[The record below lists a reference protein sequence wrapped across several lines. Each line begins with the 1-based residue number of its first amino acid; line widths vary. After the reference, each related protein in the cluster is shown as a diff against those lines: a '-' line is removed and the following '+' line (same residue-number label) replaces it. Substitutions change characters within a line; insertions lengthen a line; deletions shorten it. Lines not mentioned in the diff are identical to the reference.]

1 MINQE
6 DLERVVCR
14 MVAAVT
20 DIPVDHIMAGDP
32 NTGSPDGS
40 YCVVRLQ
47 NPQAFGQAMKSQRL
61 VAATDNPALM
71 DIMDRTATQLIA
83 SFSVNFYRDN
93 AMGYAASL
101 LEAHRRI
108 PVQAIMR
115 AGNVGWNRASPV
127 NNLSELYSGNI
138 EQRAQL
144 NVYLFVE
151 DAVEDRVKRIYQVNY
166 AVSDESEVTLIQ
178 GNINGLPS

>member
-1 MINQE
+1 MIDQKV
-6 DLERVVCR
+6 LEKVVCR

-20 DIPVDHIMAGDP
+20 SIPADHILAGDP
-32 NTGSPDGS
+32 NDGAPDGS

-47 NPQAFGQAMKSQRL
+47 NPELFGQAMKSQRQV
-61 VAATDNPALM
+61 VAIDNPALM

-83 SFSVNFYRDN
+83 SFSLNFYRDS
-93 AMGYAASL
+93 AMGYATSL

-115 AGNVGWNRASPV
+115 SGKVGWCRASPV
-127 NNLSELYSGNI
+127 NNLSELYSANI

-144 NVYLFVE
+144 NIYLYVE
-151 DAVEDRVKRIYQVNY
+151 DAVEDRVNRIYQVNY
-166 AVSDESEVTLIQ
+166 ALSSESDETLIQ